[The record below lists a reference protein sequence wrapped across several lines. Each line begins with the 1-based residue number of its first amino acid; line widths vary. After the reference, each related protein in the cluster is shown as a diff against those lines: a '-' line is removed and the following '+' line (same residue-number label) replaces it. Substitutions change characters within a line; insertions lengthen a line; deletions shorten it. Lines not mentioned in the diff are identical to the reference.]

1 VTDDERAEL
10 ETLRAEARL
19 FNDALYADVRDRQL
33 LEAAL
38 RHLLAYHLDLANQ
51 CADCGYLDNEHGAEV
66 VAARALLGLPTPLS
80 SPAQSPP
87 PQTPPTPPAD

>member
-19 FNDALYADVRDRQL
+19 FNDALYASVRDYQIL
-33 LEAAL
+33 
-38 RHLLAYHLDLANQ
+38 Q
-51 CADCGYLDNEHGAEV
+51 AEV
-66 VAARALLGLPTPLS
+66 TRLS
-80 SPAQSPP
+80 SPAQSPL

>member
-1 VTDDERAEL
+1 MTDDERAEL

-19 FNDALYADVRDRQL
+19 FNDALYASVRDYQIL
-33 LEAAL
+33 
-38 RHLLAYHLDLANQ
+38 Q
-51 CADCGYLDNEHGAEV
+51 AEV
-66 VAARALLGLPTPLS
+66 KRLS